1 MAGEDK
7 PFSIVLVLNKF
18 RNAEV
23 VTIEDRYGEKKRA
36 VCIPLADNDLHE
48 TMSGNVNIQIV
59 AIPVKEVDFRNQQT
73 HFLKQIF
80 SKDFFE
86 QVIRAEK
93 YKSPIIGNVTKWCG
107 NLKYERESEEHRLDF
122 YTYYSNRFHLSANK
136 KVIHNAIARSNAY
149 LKKKKK
155 L

>member
-1 MAGEDK
+1 MAAEDK

-36 VCIPLADNDLHE
+36 VCIPLEDNDLHE
-48 TMSGNVNIQIV
+48 TNGGNVNLQIV

-73 HFLKQIF
+73 HFLKQVF

-86 QVIRAEK
+86 QVIRGEK
-93 YKSPIIGNVTKWCG
+93 YKSPIIGNITKTFSG
-107 NLKYERESEEHRLDF
+107 LKFERDAEEHRLDF

-149 LKKKKK
+149 RKKNNK